1 MASRSIA
8 SILDTLTS
16 EDHVRS
22 KSGDK
27 EGLEALVTEYFTGND
42 EVIDNEGSKA
52 EATEMLIV
60 HSN

>member
-1 MASRSIA
+1 MASRNIA

-16 EDHVRS
+16 EDHVHS

-27 EGLEALVTEYFTGND
+27 EGLEALITDYFTGND
-42 EVIDNEGSKA
+42 EVTDNERSKA
-52 EATEMLIV
+52 ETTEVLIV

>member
-1 MASRSIA
+1 MALRSNA

-16 EDHVRS
+16 EDHVHS
-22 KSGDK
+22 KSGYK
-27 EGLEALVTEYFTGND
+27 EGLEALVTEYFAGND
-42 EVIDNEGSKA
+42 EVIDNERSKA